1 MASEIVSYSQHGH
14 KIRFSNNLL
23 HCVRTC
29 CYRISMQRAARL
41 LSHLFRI
48 SNRRYAF
55 NFICPLPNNSYLS
68 LSLSLPSSLI
78 PSFTVSFQP
87 WNLQFFSFSVF
98 QFFSSIVSKNWP
110 DDRGHK
116 FVKSLAPILEKDFET
131 KNITMVFK
139 SNINR
144 FIHIDIQYISRQLRC
159 TLKVQ
164 ISTLKILL

>member
-1 MASEIVSYSQHGH
+1 MKLFRTLNTGTKSDFRIICYIAFERVAIEFLCNVQRVCYHICFAYQIDVMLSISSARYPTTRISLYPFLFHH
-14 KIRFSNNLL
+14 LSSHLSRFRFSPE
-23 HCVRTC
+23 T
-29 CYRISMQRAARL
+29 Y
-41 LSHLFRI
+41 
-48 SNRRYAF
+48 
-55 NFICPLPNNSYLS
+55 
-68 LSLSLPSSLI
+68 
-78 PSFTVSFQP
+78 
-87 WNLQFFSFSVF
+87 SFSVF

-159 TLKVQ
+159 TLKFQ